1 MKKKQARFLIKVK
14 FQVKLTDIENMD
26 LTTKRGHLTIKLQV
40 HGENCKVMLRSGQDT
55 KTWFDMI
62 MVNSALT
69 YCLF

>member
-1 MKKKQARFLIKVK
+1 
-14 FQVKLTDIENMD
+14 MD

-62 MVNSALT
+62 MVNLQPVVLT
-69 YCLF
+69 SNNKLSVLL

>member
-1 MKKKQARFLIKVK
+1 
-14 FQVKLTDIENMD
+14 MD

-62 MVNSALT
+62 MVNLQPENHICVVVIT
-69 YCLF
+69 YYNTLLVLL

>member
-1 MKKKQARFLIKVK
+1 M
-14 FQVKLTDIENMD
+14 TDIENMD

-62 MVNSALT
+62 MVNLQPVVLT
-69 YCLF
+69 SNNKLSVLL